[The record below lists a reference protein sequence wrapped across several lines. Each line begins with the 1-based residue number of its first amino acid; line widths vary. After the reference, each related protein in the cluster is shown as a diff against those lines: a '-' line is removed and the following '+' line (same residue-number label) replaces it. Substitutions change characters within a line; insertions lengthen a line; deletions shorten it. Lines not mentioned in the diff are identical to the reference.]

1 MSFAKRFVTV
11 PLVMAAFVAG
21 CGGGRSEGDTSVAGG
36 DAGGIEVE
44 ALKYEVTPDRYRR
57 WVAAQRALDAIPG
70 IPAPPTLDPWRVT
83 EAEIDRSVRYLESD
97 ARSRAALA
105 RAGVSAR
112 DYVLTTIALDQALV
126 VAAQPPASSG
136 AGGRPS
142 SAAPSGAAP
151 RSADRAT
158 SGGAASGGAASG
170 GASRST
176 PPSTTQPTRTRTR
189 YRNLPPTNQEI
200 VERNREEIDQVRSG
214 MRFRIVKERPD
225 SAVVEAVVPAPVQRV
240 IPAGTTIALR
250 SDARVCGSS
259 HKPGDRVTGT
269 VTTAAGSGDATI
281 PVGAQASLSVV
292 GAPRA
297 GAPMEFT
304 LNSISI
310 NGQAYPVAGSAVASR
325 VDRVRV
331 GSTSKD
337 AQKVV
342 GGAAIGAVAGQVLGK
357 NTKSTVIGAA
367 VGAAAGAAAASASGR
382 EDTCVPAGAPIQVT
396 LRDPLPLRV

>member
-1 MSFAKRFVTV
+1 MSFARRFAAV
-11 PLVMAAFVAG
+11 PLVMVALADG
-21 CGGGRSEGDTSVAGG
+21 CGGGRSDGDTSVAGG
-36 DAGGIEVE
+36 DAGAIEVE
-44 ALKYEVTPDRYRR
+44 ALKYEVTPDRYQR

-70 IPAPPTLDPWRVT
+70 IPAPPALDPWRVSD
-83 EAEIDRSVRYLESD
+83 AEIDRAVQYLESD

-105 RAGVSAR
+105 RADVSAR

-126 VAAQPPASSG
+126 VAAQPPVSPGAVP

-142 SAAPSGAAP
+142 SGAPSGSAS

-158 SGGAASGGAASG
+158 SGGAASGT
-170 GASRST
+170 ASRRT
-176 PPSTTQPTRTRTR
+176 APSTTQPARTRTR
-189 YRNLPPTNQEI
+189 YRNLPPTNQAI
-200 VERNREEIDQVRSG
+200 VERNRDEINRVRSG

-225 SAVVEAVVPAPVQRV
+225 TVLVDAVEAAPPERV
-240 IPAGTTIALR
+240 IAAGTTITLR

-259 HKPGDRVTGT
+259 HKAGDRVTGT
-269 VTTAAGSGDATI
+269 VSAVAGSGDATI
-281 PVGAQASLSVV
+281 PVGSQASLSVV
-292 GAPRA
+292 GTPRA

-310 NGQAYPVAGSAVASR
+310 NGQTYPVAGTAVASR

-342 GGAAIGAVAGQVLGK
+342 GGAAIGAVAGQILGK

-367 VGAAAGAAAASASGR
+367 VGAAAGAAAAKAGSR
-382 EDTCVPAGAPIQVT
+382 EDVCVPVGAPIQLT